1 MACAWGNKGCAYQSA
16 IYRSCV
22 CLCVPSKSQGANCTS
37 LTQLSH
43 GGGWCRL
50 QTAYPLATST
60 WTDWGLTYTTA
71 VAHRSTNTA
80 HASPA
85 ALEHEGP
92 GRTMMDTTHG
102 SGHARLPRCPQMH
115 DCAKDYTGGFEPPPP
130 SATQPPWPQ
139 IPALPL
145 RPHSIGRAR
154 RVSPVPGL
162 LARCH
167 LANGRLPDDTPGYSL
182 PRLARGISH
191 TLEGLRVVDVEHPEN
206 LRSAALVRGA
216 AVLGHVHTSGL
227 DLGGDAQHAELL

>member
-1 MACAWGNKGCAYQSA
+1 MRLSA

-50 QTAYPLATST
+50 QTADRDPPATST

-102 SGHARLPRCPQMH
+102 SGHARDKASHIRALPRCPQMH
-115 DCAKDYTGGFEPPPP
+115 DCAKDYTGGFEPPPLRHPTSLASNPGSASQTTQHRP
-130 SATQPPWPQ
+130 ST
-139 IPALPL
+139 
-145 RPHSIGRAR
+145 AR
-154 RVSPVPGL
+154 LSCAGL
-162 LARCH
+162 TR
-167 LANGRLPDDTPGYSL
+167 SL
-182 PRLARGISH
+182 PPRKWAS
-191 TLEGLRVVDVEHPEN
+191 P
-206 LRSAALVRGA
+206 
-216 AVLGHVHTSGL
+216 
-227 DLGGDAQHAELL
+227 

>member
-1 MACAWGNKGCAYQSA
+1 MRLSA

-50 QTAYPLATST
+50 QTADPAATST

-115 DCAKDYTGGFEPPPP
+115 DCAKDYTGGFEPPPR
-130 SATQPPWPQ
+130 PPP
-139 IPALPL
+139 PNL
-145 RPHSIGRAR
+145 
-154 RVSPVPGL
+154 PGL
-162 LARCH
+162 KSRLCLSDHTASAEHGASLLCRAYSLAATSQMGVSLTIH
-167 LANGRLPDDTPGYSL
+167 LAIR
-182 PRLARGISH
+182 SH
-191 TLEGLRVVDVEHPEN
+191 VSH
-206 LRSAALVRGA
+206 AASR
-216 AVLGHVHTSGL
+216 TR
-227 DLGGDAQHAELL
+227 